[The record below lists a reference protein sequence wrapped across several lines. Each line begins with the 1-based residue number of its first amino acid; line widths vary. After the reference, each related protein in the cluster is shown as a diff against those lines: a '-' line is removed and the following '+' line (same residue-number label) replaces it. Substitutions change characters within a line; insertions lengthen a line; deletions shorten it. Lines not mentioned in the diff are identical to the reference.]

1 MECRS
6 DVALLCH
13 EERGW
18 TRLHTGAIAS
28 FECVTQAIATSRGTP
43 P

>member
-1 MECRS
+1 MECPR
-6 DVALLCH
+6 DVLKQVTKK
-13 EERGW
+13 EVG